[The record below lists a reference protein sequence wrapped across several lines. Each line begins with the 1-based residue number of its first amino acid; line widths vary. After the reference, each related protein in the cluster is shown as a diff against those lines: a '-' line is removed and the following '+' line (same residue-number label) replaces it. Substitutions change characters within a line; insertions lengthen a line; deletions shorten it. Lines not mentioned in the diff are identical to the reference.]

1 MAYLGAARFTCCEI
15 AVSFIWEIFSVTH
28 QSTLHLSNWKWY
40 FTVQH
45 FGRQGGGGEKDVTSA
60 FCNSL
65 EHFIKRRET
74 FENPATGHLEFRCK
88 FLSVM
93 VISIIKKNKHCYIF
107 SKWKRSGQLFKI
119 QTDDKYQGET
129 RRIIYRQRNGK
140 RGKYFYIFV
149 HLCPCFRNLKLLC
162 CINKLH
168 Y

>member
-74 FENPATGHLEFRCK
+74 FENPATGNLEFRCK
-88 FLSVM
+88 FPSVM
-93 VISIIKKNKHCYIF
+93 VISIIKKTNITSSTGWCNKI
-107 SKWKRSGQLFKI
+107 KQQLNISLKM
-119 QTDDKYQGET
+119 
-129 RRIIYRQRNGK
+129 RISFAR
-140 RGKYFYIFV
+140 
-149 HLCPCFRNLKLLC
+149 
-162 CINKLH
+162 
-168 Y
+168 